1 MEYKITKKDVKEYM
15 DFVMKKDP
23 LGKLVF
29 DRLSKL

>member
-15 DFVMKKDP
+15 DLVMKKDS
-23 LGKLVF
+23 LSKLVF

>member
-15 DFVMKKDP
+15 DFVMKKDS
-23 LGKLVF
+23 LSKLVF